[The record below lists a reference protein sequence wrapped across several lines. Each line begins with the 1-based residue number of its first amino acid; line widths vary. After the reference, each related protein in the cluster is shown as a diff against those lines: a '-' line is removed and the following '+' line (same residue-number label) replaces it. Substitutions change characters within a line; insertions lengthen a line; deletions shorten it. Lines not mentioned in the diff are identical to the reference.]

1 MLAITLCMW
10 LSFATAEPN
19 SKPYIPFRTDPKDHP
34 FVKHVID
41 WTDRRS
47 NRARAQVKEYNV
59 VKESVDKERCPLQFT
74 LGVSRRAHHK
84 AQNSKAFS
92 IVKPPIIHPI
102 FPARGPGRQLI
113 HTTLYEHF
121 DLLSPEL
128 AGPDASSASNN
139 VIKEGLIQHQE
150 FPMLFESSSF
160 AYTSPIIHDVNGDGI
175 PDAILSDYDGGIY
188 IVGLHQGKEGKRW
201 FHKAQVPRIFIR
213 RSWVEARVN
222 ETHKELYP
230 ENPDEHQEAEVEEGK
245 KNDGSV
251 SRDPYHSYFE
261 YSSGNY
267 GGKDV
272 LRGVTANVLGQKRD
286 DLDALKDRRSQK
298 LGPKEE
304 EEGGVER
311 EAESNGEGEGEAGEG
326 EGEGEEAPR
335 RRLLEVEVFEDDDVQ
350 QVTFPRRRLQEVSEE
365 EAARRREEEQRR
377 DQERIENERREQ
389 QQREE
394 EERRRREEQEQRERE
409 EQERR
414 QREEDETRQR
424 EEQERRDREDN
435 ERREREEQ
443 ERRQR
448 EDEERRQREEQEGQ
462 DREENERRE
471 REENERRER
480 EEQERRQREE
490 EERQRAEQERVAEEQ
505 RQHEQAQVDGQP
517 PQEQQQEQVQHEG
530 EVQNPE
536 QNAGDQNEGEGGED
550 GEGEESYSRSG
561 RDDDAADAG
570 PRGDDEYPSGNGDD
584 EYPDYGYGGGG
595 DDMYG
600 GPSGGYDDYYGRYK
614 SYRDDYYDEKHYVR
628 VNPHIL
634 STPTLAEI
642 PKLYGND
649 DEVEDMLFVPVSYF
663 LDEDEYEGHFS
674 YKRFDNTDAGDET
687 EVKRGMYV
695 ASAIMIY
702 QLGNDPRWGR
712 QEHLDL
718 SSDHSSPQN
727 VTLLGKIPVKEDNTR
742 MGAFALSRPAVA
754 DIDGDG
760 KLEVLIGTSMGI
772 VYCFDAT
779 HMTMKNSWPI
789 QMQHAVESPIVVEDI
804 AANTK
809 LEVLVSDIGGNVACF
824 DEDANKV
831 WHRDFRAS
839 VCDGPCTVRAS
850 SHISLGDIDGDGTL
864 DVTIALQIRSE
875 EKKSETTYV
884 FALNGATGDD
894 LQNFPLAFETPASL
908 RSKPQEDWVHQQL
921 PGLLL
926 VDLHEDQSHMTDY
939 IRRNGTKWTR
949 RERSSS
955 KPGGG
960 SAPGLHVVLAV
971 GETLYIIEAGSG
983 CIQNFGVGE
992 EVFAQV
998 QVDDVHGT
1006 NNLDLVVST
1015 TSGNIITMESSA
1027 PYHPLNVWNNGEF
1040 RGRYNNHAHGYS
1052 ASQGVFVHSMSR
1064 EYRDI
1069 FGVFVPVTFE
1079 IFDNRP
1085 NILFETE
1092 KKIYKVEIRDG
1103 TSTKRAIW
1111 RNTYNETGV
1120 YTERLYIPHGAGYYA
1135 LTVQMRTT
1143 NGLIYEDMFHIGY
1156 NVNYMDGFGL
1166 MLWLPLLLAAI
1177 TIFLGSSRNI
1187 RWDDEDYKSQDRNGG
1202 GLGILG

>member
-1 MLAITLCMW
+1 MLGTALWPW
-10 LSFATAEPN
+10 LSFATAEPT

-34 FVKHVID
+34 FVKHRID
-41 WTDRRS
+41 WNDSRS
-47 NRARAQVKEYNV
+47 NHARAQVKEYNV
-59 VKESVDKERCPLQFT
+59 IKESVDKERCPLHFT

-113 HTTLYEHF
+113 HTTLYEHL

-128 AGPDASSASNN
+128 AGPDTSGSSNT

-188 IVGLHQGKEGKRW
+188 IVGLHLGKEGRRW
-201 FHKAQVPRIFIR
+201 FHKAQAPRIFIR

-230 ENPDEHQEAEVEEGK
+230 DNLEEHQEGGE
-245 KNDGSV
+245 DGSV
-251 SRDPYHSYFE
+251 TRDPYHSYFE

-286 DLDALKDRRSQK
+286 DLVALKDRRSQK
-298 LGPKEE
+298 IGPGEV
-304 EEGGVER
+304 EEGDVEGDG
-311 EAESNGEGEGEAGEG
+311 ESNE
-326 EGEGEEAPR
+326 EGEEAPR

-350 QVTFPRRRLQEVSEE
+350 EVTFPRRRLQEVNEAG
-365 EAARRREEEQRR
+365 AARRREEEQRR

-409 EQERR
+409 EQERLR
-414 QREEDETRQR
+414 REEEETRQR
-424 EEQERRDREDN
+424 EEN

-448 EDEERRQREEQEGQ
+448 EDQERRQREEQEGRKREERERRE
-462 DREENERRE
+462 REENERREREGRE

-490 EERQRAEQERVAEEQ
+490 EERQRVQQERAAEEQ
-505 RQHEQAQVDGQP
+505 RQHEQAEADGQP
-517 PQEQQQEQVQHEG
+517 QQDQQHEG

-536 QNAGDQNEGEGGED
+536 QNGGDQNEGDREGE
-550 GEGEESYSRSG
+550 EGEESYSRSG
-561 RDDDAADAG
+561 RDDDVVDRG
-570 PRGDDEYPSGNGDD
+570 SRGDDEYPSHGDD
-584 EYPDYGYGGGG
+584 EYPYGYGA

-600 GPSGGYDDYYGRYK
+600 GPAGGYDDYYGRYR

-634 STPTLAEI
+634 STPTLAEV
-642 PKLYGND
+642 PKLYGNT
-649 DEVEDMLFVPVSYF
+649 DEVEDMLFVPVSYY

-674 YKRFDNTDAGDET
+674 YKRFENTDAGDET

-718 SSDHSSPQN
+718 STDHSSPQN
-727 VTLLGKIPVKEDNTR
+727 VTLLGKIPVKEDSTR
-742 MGAFALSRPAVA
+742 MGAFALGRPAIA
-754 DIDGDG
+754 DIDGDD

-779 HMTMKNSWPI
+779 HMTMKNNWPI

-824 DEDANKV
+824 DEEANKV
-831 WHRDFRAS
+831 WHRDVRAA
-839 VCDGPCTVRAS
+839 VCDCPCTVRAS
-850 SHISLGDIDGDGTL
+850 SHMSLGDVDGDGTL
-864 DVTIALQIRSE
+864 DVAIAFQIRFE
-875 EKKSETTYV
+875 ERNTETTYV
-884 FALNGATGDD
+884 FALNGANGND
-894 LQNFPLAFETPASL
+894 LQSFPLAFETPASL
-908 RSKPQEDWVHQQL
+908 LSKPHEDWVHQQL

-926 VDLHEDQSHMTDY
+926 VDLHEDQSQMMDY
-939 IRRNGTKWTR
+939 IRRNGTKWTK

-960 SAPGLHVVLAV
+960 SAPGLHVILAV

-983 CIQNFGVGE
+983 CIQNFDVGE

-1052 ASQGVFVHSMSR
+1052 ASQGIFVHSVSR

-1085 NILFETE
+1085 NIAFETA
-1092 KKIYKVEIRDG
+1092 KKVYKVEIRDG
-1103 TSTKRAIW
+1103 TSTKRAMW

-1120 YTERLYIPHGAGYYA
+1120 YTERLYIPHSAGYYS

-1143 NGLIYEDMFHIGY
+1143 NGLVYEDVFHIGY

-1187 RWDDEDYKSQDRNGG
+1187 RWDDDDYEKDRNGG